1 MNLKQ
6 ALKRKNRLVGLIA
19 EEYIKVSQYN
29 SVDDV
34 NQRPYSVKEALQNW
48 LKLTDELIELKSKIQ
63 IANNKVNDKIFR
75 LAELKTQV
83 KQLKKLD
90 CTSGLYYSKWSD
102 DKVVTKVAEIEVV
115 ERDNM
120 VKEMEAQIEKIQ
132 DELDEWNHQ
141 TLLP

>member
-34 NQRPYSVKEALQNW
+34 NQRPYSVREALQNW
-48 LKLTDELIELKSKIQ
+48 LNLTDELIELKSKIQ

-75 LAELKTQV
+75 LSELKTQV

-141 TLLP
+141 TILP

>member
-75 LAELKTQV
+75 LAELKTQA

-141 TLLP
+141 TILP

>member
-75 LAELKTQV
+75 LSELKTQV

>member
-75 LAELKTQV
+75 LSELKTQV

-90 CTSGLYYSKWSD
+90 CTSGLYYSKWSE

-120 VKEMEAQIEKIQ
+120 VKEMETQIEKIQ

-141 TLLP
+141 TILP

>member
-90 CTSGLYYSKWSD
+90 CTSGLYYSKWF
-102 DKVVTKVAEIEVV
+102 
-115 ERDNM
+115 RR
-120 VKEMEAQIEKIQ
+120 
-132 DELDEWNHQ
+132 
-141 TLLP
+141 

>member
-75 LAELKTQV
+75 LSELKTQV

-120 VKEMEAQIEKIQ
+120 VKELEAQIEKIQ

-141 TLLP
+141 TILP

>member
-75 LAELKTQV
+75 LSELKTQV

-141 TLLP
+141 TILP

>member
-141 TLLP
+141 TILP

>member
-34 NQRPYSVKEALQNW
+34 NQRPYSVKESLQNW

-75 LAELKTQV
+75 LSELKTQV

-141 TLLP
+141 TILP

>member
-75 LAELKTQV
+75 LSELKTQV

-132 DELDEWNHQ
+132 DELDGWNHQ
-141 TLLP
+141 TILP

>member
-63 IANNKVNDKIFR
+63 TANNKVNDKIFR

-102 DKVVTKVAEIEVV
+102 DKVVTKVAEIEVI
-115 ERDNM
+115 ERDKM

-141 TLLP
+141 TILP

>member
-75 LAELKTQV
+75 LSELKTQV

-120 VKEMEAQIEKIQ
+120 VKEMETQIEKIQ

-141 TLLP
+141 TILP

>member
-102 DKVVTKVAEIEVV
+102 DKVVTKVAEIEVI
-115 ERDNM
+115 ERDKM

-141 TLLP
+141 TILP

>member
-120 VKEMEAQIEKIQ
+120 VKEMETQIEKIQ

-141 TLLP
+141 TILP

>member
-75 LAELKTQV
+75 LSELKTQV

-90 CTSGLYYSKWSD
+90 CTSGLYYSKWSE

-141 TLLP
+141 TILP